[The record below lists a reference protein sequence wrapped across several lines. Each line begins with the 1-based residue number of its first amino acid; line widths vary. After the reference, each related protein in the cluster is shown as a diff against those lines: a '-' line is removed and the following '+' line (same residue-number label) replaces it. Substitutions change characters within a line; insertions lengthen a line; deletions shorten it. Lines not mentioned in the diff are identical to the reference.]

1 MSRGFDRVLSEGDVL
16 RRRAS
21 ILQRIHIDGWLVF
34 LLLML
39 GTIGLFVLYSAG
51 GKNESLLIK
60 QASSFGVGLLAMVV
74 VAQLEPRFYGQLVTF
89 TLCHRRGAASRSRC
103 HRA

>member
-39 GTIGLFVLYSAG
+39 IRP
-51 GKNESLLIK
+51 LLP
-60 QASSFGVGLLAMVV
+60 LAV
-74 VAQLEPRFYGQLVTF
+74 R
-89 TLCHRRGAASRSRC
+89 
-103 HRA
+103 